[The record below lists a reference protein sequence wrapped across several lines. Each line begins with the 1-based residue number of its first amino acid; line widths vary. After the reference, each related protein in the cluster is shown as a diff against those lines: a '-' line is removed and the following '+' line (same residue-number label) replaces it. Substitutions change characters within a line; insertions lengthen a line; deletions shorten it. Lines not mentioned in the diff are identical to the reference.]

1 MEENSMFLLETQ
13 GANRKEKRMKS
24 WLLEDT
30 GKENLH
36 LIDVPKPEPGAG
48 QILIRALAV
57 SLNFRDKAIIDGAYT
72 APVHFPFVLG
82 SDLAGEVVAVGAD
95 VTTFQSGDRVVSVFK
110 PLWVDGIP
118 SREATMANL
127 GSPLPGVLAEYVLL
141 SAAGAL
147 KYPDYLTPAQASTL
161 PIAAVTPW
169 VALFEDGHLQ
179 PDQTVLIQ
187 GSGGVSLFGLQ
198 LAHAAGA
205 RVIATSRSSHKTE
218 LLKQLGASDVIDT
231 SLSPVWDD
239 EVRKLTGGI
248 GVDHVLEV
256 IGGDSVQRS
265 INACAWGGHVAII
278 GFMES
283 SAATVSLGSMMFPGV
298 ILQGVAVG
306 SRQHMANLLTFLET
320 HQIQPIIDTVY
331 DFHDLSAALGHLD
344 RGPMGKV
351 VIQFPTP
358 VL

>member
-1 MEENSMFLLETQ
+1 
-13 GANRKEKRMKS
+13 MKS
-24 WLLEDT
+24 WLLEST

-36 LIDVPKPEPGAG
+36 LVDVPKPEPGPG
-48 QILIRALAV
+48 QILVRASAV

-82 SDLAGEVVAVGAD
+82 SDLAGEVVAIGSD
-95 VTTFQSGDRVVSVFK
+95 VTTFQPGDQVVSVFK
-110 PLWVDGIP
+110 PLWLDGVP
-118 SREATMANL
+118 SQEATMANL

-147 KYPDYLTPAQASTL
+147 KYPNYLTPAQASTL

-205 RVIATSRSSHKTE
+205 RVIAISRSSHKSQ

-231 SLSPVWDD
+231 SITPAW
-239 EVRKLTGGI
+239 EQQVRALTNGY
-248 GVDHVLEV
+248 GVDHILEV

-265 INACAWGGHVAII
+265 IDACAWGGHVAII

-283 SAATVSLGSMMFPGV
+283 STATVSLGSMMFPGV

-306 SRQHMANLLTFLET
+306 SRRHMANLLTFLET
-320 HQIQPIIDTVY
+320 HQIQPVLDATY
-331 DFHDLSAALGHLD
+331 DFQDLPAALDHLD
-344 RGPMGKV
+344 RGPVGKV
-351 VIQFPTP
+351 IVQFS
-358 VL
+358 